1 MEQPVDNPS
10 RVRLVSLSQTSL
22 TVPIV
27 NINTDEKDEIQI
39 MPGGKPYLAA
49 GFVVEP
55 SFLTRN
61 ALTLLV
67 VAS

>member
-1 MEQPVDNPS
+1 MEQPVDTTS

-27 NINTDEKDEIQI
+27 NIHTDEKDEIQI
-39 MPGGKPYLAA
+39 MPGGKPFLSA

-61 ALTLLV
+61 SRNLLV